1 MSNSFKEI
9 HPGFRL
15 QGEHYTKEQLK
26 EVAYSLIKEG
36 EDFEKSIGDFLIDWL
51 NDADNLMVQTSGST
65 GRPKKIQL
73 QKDYMKN
80 SAMVTG
86 EFFGL
91 KPKDTALLCLPASY
105 IAGKMM
111 LVRSMVLGLH
121 LDFIGPTTVISIK
134 DDSAYDFAA
143 MVPLQVEN
151 SLSEIQKIKHL
162 IVGGAAV
169 SEELKVKIGLSG
181 SQTQIYETY
190 GMTET
195 ITHVAVKKIHPESN
209 IQVNFEALKGVSFK
223 QDERSCLI
231 IDAPLVTDGPVL
243 TNDVVNLV
251 SEKEFTW
258 LGRYDNVI
266 NSAGVKLFPEQIEAK
281 LGKFLSQRFFVA
293 GIPDQ
298 KLGQKL
304 VLILEGEGQILAVR
318 DKILH
323 SPELDTYE
331 RPKEIYLVK
340 KFKETTS
347 GKIQRNNTLKLL
359 PI

>member
-9 HPGFRL
+9 HPSFRL
-15 QGEHYTKEQLK
+15 QGEHYTKEQLR

-51 NDADNLMVQTSGST
+51 NDADYLVVQTSGST
-65 GRPKKIQL
+65 GKPKKIQL
-73 QKDYMKN
+73 QKEYMKN
-80 SAMVTG
+80 SAVVTG

-121 LDFIGPTTVISIK
+121 LDYINPTTEVSLK
-134 DDSAYDFAA
+134 ADSGYDFAA

-151 SLSEIQKIKHL
+151 SLSEIHKIKYL

-169 SEELKVKIGLSG
+169 SEELKVKIGLTG
-181 SQTQIYETY
+181 IPTQIYETY

-195 ITHVAVKKIHPESN
+195 ITHIAVKKIHPNDN
-209 IQVNFEALKGVSFK
+209 IQENFKALKGVTFK

-231 IDAPLVTDGPVL
+231 IEAQQVTDEPVL

-251 SEKEFTW
+251 SEKEFNW

-298 KLGQKL
+298 KLGHKL
-304 VLILEGEGQILAVR
+304 VLILEGEGQIVAVR
-318 DKILH
+318 DKIAK

-331 RPKEIYLVK
+331 RPKDIYFVK
-340 KFKETTS
+340 TFMETTS
-347 GKIQRNNTLKLL
+347 GKIQRNKTMELL